1 MPPLRT
7 ALLVFDNVDVL
18 DFSGPFEVL
27 YKATH
32 SSDPSP
38 LPADNLVDISIIASK
53 PTVRCASPLTIA
65 RHMSIED
72 ARQKIAT
79 WDIVI
84 VPGGPPT
91 NIMDL
96 AFERDNIGAGA
107 QIMGFLREYTQLTK
121 SARKAATVTPEGA
134 ELSDRVLMSICTGAL
149 FLGKLGVL
157 AGKSATTHHL
167 SIPRLR
173 DLCAGQGTQVLAC
186 KRWVD
191 GGLIESG
198 DRNKD
203 IRLITAGGISSGL
216 DASLY
221 LVKTL
226 GGLDMAKRA
235 ADIME
240 YKWRLEDD

>member
-27 YKATH
+27 YKATY

-38 LPADNLVDISIIASK
+38 SPADNLVDISIIASE

-107 QIMGFLREYTQLTK
+107 QIMGFLREYTQVTK
-121 SARKAATVTPEGA
+121 SATPEGA
-134 ELSDRVLMSICTGAL
+134 EPSDRVLISICTGAL

-167 SIPRLR
+167 TIPRLR

-198 DRNKD
+198 DENKD

-221 LVKTL
+221 LVCTL
-226 GGLDMAKRA
+226 GGPAMAKRA
-235 ADIME
+235 ADMME